1 MSAVPR
7 PSGPSTAAPI
17 HRQPPVADTTVDDP
31 GPVPV
36 PAATAPPASDAPRP
50 GDRALANR
58 VELRLLGGLALITA
72 DGTTWR
78 PSRLDGR
85 RLLAHLAL
93 ERGKRL
99 DRGTLAFRLW
109 PDSSEVVAVDR
120 LRRMLHEL
128 RAELRTRGLDEALG
142 FHADRQTLG
151 LDEGGPLRVDVATF
165 RAACDDLL
173 LLSDGG
179 AEVLGLL
186 EPSLALGA
194 ASLLP
199 ELTPDDEWLTQVA
212 TDLADRYLAAMAL
225 LRDRLAEA
233 GDLPAALRCAERL
246 TTASPLSERAAGEL
260 MRLLHGAGRR
270 AEALAAFDRCAE
282 AIASS
287 QGARPAPW
295 LQALRDAV
303 NRGATTRE
311 VDRLLPR
318 AGSAPRTRPQGL
330 PRPLSSFHGR
340 EEQLAWLDEA
350 LGVGRMVTI
359 LGLGGMGKTRLA
371 VEAAW
376 RMAGH
381 FPDGIWFLP
390 LEEITVD
397 EGVAVFLAQLL
408 GLQSQ
413 AGVTPME
420 QLRQA
425 IGHRRGLVLL
435 DNCEHVVQGATELAR
450 ALLEA
455 CPNISIVATS
465 RTRLETPEGRDLA
478 LGPLHVPRGESL
490 LTMEELESHAVLAL
504 FMDRM
509 RNTGWASELSLADM
523 RTVARICRGL
533 EGIPLAVE
541 LAAARTALLP
551 LEAIESGLQASR
563 FSLLRAPS
571 NDAPERYQAL
581 WATIEWSTIETPN
594 VLPTDQS
601 PPNLLLDLSPGLAAE
616 VLAGSV
622 GQEDGPAPVAV
633 RRQVDGPFAVS
644 PAASAAAAWGGAI
657 ILGSHVP
664 PCPRGRALSRGR
676 GPSAL

>member
-7 PSGPSTAAPI
+7 PGGQSAAAPTYS
-17 HRQPPVADTTVDDP
+17 QPPDAAAGALPVAGTGMDRSGLAT
-31 GPVPV
+31 GR
-36 PAATAPPASDAPRP
+36 AATATPAADERSP

-58 VELRLLGGLALITA
+58 VDLRLLGGLALITA
-72 DGTTWR
+72 DGATWR

-109 PDSSEVVAVDR
+109 PDISEVVAVDR

-128 RAELRTRGLDEALG
+128 RAELRARGLDDALG
-142 FHADRQTLG
+142 FHADRRTLG

-186 EPSLALGA
+186 EPPLALGA
-194 ASLLP
+194 APLLP

-212 TDLADRYLAAMAL
+212 TDLADRYLTAMAL

-233 GDLPAALRCAERL
+233 DDLPAALRCAERL

-270 AEALAAFDRCAE
+270 EEALAAFDRCAE

-350 LGVGRMVTI
+350 LGVERMVTI
-359 LGLGGMGKTRLA
+359 LGPGGMGKTRLA

-397 EGVAVFLAQLL
+397 EGVSVFLAQLL
-408 GLQSQ
+408 GLQAQ
-413 AGVTPME
+413 AGMTPME

-425 IGHRRGLVLL
+425 IGHRRGLVVL
-435 DNCEHVVQGATELAR
+435 DNCEHVVLGATELAR

-455 CPNISIVATS
+455 CPNLSIVATS
-465 RTRLETPEGRDLA
+465 RVRLETPEGRDLA

-490 LTMEELESHAVLAL
+490 LTMEELAGHAVIAL
-504 FMDRM
+504 FVDRM

-523 RTVARICRGL
+523 RTVARICRGV

-551 LEAIESGLQASR
+551 LEAIESGLRASR
-563 FSLLRAPS
+563 FSMLRGPS
-571 NDAPERYQAL
+571 NDAPERHQAL
-581 WATIEWSTIETPN
+581 WATIDSNTSDPR
-594 VLPTDQS
+594 VLNLDDK
-601 PPNLLLDLSPGLAAE
+601 PPGQALIPSQRPAAE
-616 VLAGSV
+616 VLARAIGHRMHSPHGHP
-622 GQEDGPAPVAV
+622 GQEDGSLAVAPAV
-633 RRQVDGPFAVS
+633 
-644 PAASAAAAWGGAI
+644 SAAA
-657 ILGSHVP
+657 P
-664 PCPRGRALSRGR
+664 
-676 GPSAL
+676 